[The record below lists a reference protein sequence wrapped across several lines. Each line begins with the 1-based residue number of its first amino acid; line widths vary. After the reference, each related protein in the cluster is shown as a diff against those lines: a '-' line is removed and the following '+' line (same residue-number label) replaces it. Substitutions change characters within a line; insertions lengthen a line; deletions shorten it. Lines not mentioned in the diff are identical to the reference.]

1 MPDETHT
8 VEQKA
13 SAINQSRKY
22 YGTFAEIGAGQEVV
36 RWFFQA
42 GRASATVAK
51 TISAYDMSVSDGLYG
66 PARRYV
72 SRERLEAMLDHEFQ
86 ELVESLARRRG
97 ETSSFFVFA
106 DTVATRTHAGR
117 ETGHGWLGVR
127 FQAAPLAE
135 PSELIIHVEMM
146 DDVTV
151 EQQEAVGRAGV
162 NLIYGALYLHDDPS
176 HLISTLMDGLGR
188 RRAEIDMIK
197 FSGPAFGGVDNRLM
211 SLQLVEQGLTDAAMF
226 MSNGETV
233 QPSEVLYNKPV
244 LIERGSFRPVTDVT
258 LEMLESARRQLPP
271 SQGTPGKERMVLM
284 EMTLNNLLS
293 ESVID
298 HRDFLAR
305 VDILCALNQTV
316 LISNYTRFDRV
327 TSYLRRYTKDWIGMV
342 MGVPTLR
349 EVFDEKYYTDL
360 EGGILEGLGRLFQGP
375 SRLFV
380 YPTCDAGSGELK
392 TADSLEVQPHL
403 QHLYVYL
410 LESGFIEPIREYGT
424 GDLKSSPGNVLERL
438 QAGDPSWEGLV
449 PPQAVKL
456 IKQGGFFGY
465 RATTDH

>member
-1 MPDETHT
+1 MPDENHS

-86 ELVESLARRRG
+86 ELVESLGHRRG

-106 DTVATRTHAGR
+106 DTAATRTHAGR

-162 NLIYGALYLHDDPS
+162 NLIYGALFLHDDPG
-176 HLISTLMDGLGR
+176 HLIGTLMDGLGR
-188 RRAEIDMIK
+188 RRIEIDMIK
-197 FSGPAFGGVDNRLM
+197 FSGPAFASVDNRLM

-226 MSNGETV
+226 MADGETV

-244 LIERGSFRPVTDVT
+244 LIERGSFRPVTNVT

-271 SQGTPGKERMVLM
+271 SQETPGKERIVVM
-284 EMTLNNLLS
+284 EMTLNNLMS

-305 VDILCALNQTV
+305 VDILCALNQSV

-327 TSYLRRYTKDWIGMV
+327 TGYLRLYTKDWIGMV

-349 EVFDEKYYTDL
+349 EVFDERYYADL
-360 EGGILEGLGRLFQGP
+360 QGGILEGLGRLFQGP
-375 SRLFV
+375 TRLFI
-380 YPTCDAGSGELK
+380 YPTSNAATGELE
-392 TADSLEVQPHL
+392 TPENLAVEPQLRQ
-403 QHLYVYL
+403 LYAYL
-410 LESGFIEPIREYGT
+410 LEGGFIEPIKEYVT
-424 GDLKSSPGNVLERL
+424 GELNTSPGDVRARL
-438 QAGDPSWEGLV
+438 QAGDPSWERLV
-449 PPQAVKL
+449 PPQAVEL
-456 IKQGGFFGY
+456 IKKGGYFGY
-465 RATTDH
+465 RGR